1 MLLSNK
7 KFRRRCQDRFE
18 CPLYLLESVAYS
30 YLIFKLTHHSLLC
43 GCGSTVPAAAT
54 IAEIT
59 TQERD
64 MPTAK
69 SMLSSSNF
77 PTTSASARPISS
89 VREPDRRRRDERR
102 PFPLRTKNCHHNPK
116 QPLDRKSPI
125 QVRIHS
131 PPAKCQANS
140 AKLKNARGH
149 ARKANKQF
157 ELLGTTM
164 IVNAMHRQ
172 AHLFAIKPEHAGE
185 NPNAFSARTRRI
197 AGIGA
202 KLLTRRETLA
212 GDQTTAR
219 RPEQLSA
226 ARLSRRH

>member
-1 MLLSNK
+1 M
-7 KFRRRCQDRFE
+7 RCDCSF
-18 CPLYLLESVAYS
+18 L
-30 YLIFKLTHHSLLC
+30 
-43 GCGSTVPAAAT
+43 
-54 IAEIT
+54 
-59 TQERD
+59 
-64 MPTAK
+64 
-69 SMLSSSNF
+69 
-77 PTTSASARPISS
+77 
-89 VREPDRRRRDERR
+89 REPDRRRRDEKR

-202 KLLTRRETLA
+202 KLLTRRDTLA
-212 GDQTTAR
+212 GDQTTGGAPSSSAPPDCRADTEPACRGPRLHGRRLATETSACRRSEPPSHQGASDCSAAGGTDAAVARSPVRILEPNTGRFRKRRRAPAR
-219 RPEQLSA
+219 RAVP
-226 ARLSRRH
+226 RSRDSLA